1 MGLWGCDAIGSIKRD
16 HMRLCCRL
24 LSDVTT
30 YFKLFSPLIANL
42 CKLVAMQNDYING
55 ASAGAVDPKLPL
67 THESLA
73 GAIQSFI
80 GIGYDTQQTNT
91 TQSSVDS
98 GHDDDEP
105 QRIRH
110 LVFDAQPVPS
120 FITKG
125 DRSFVA
131 SKLKR
136 SGVIVDVQHPAKRP
150 KTASGP
156 SEPVKS
162 GTIRVTRASTR
173 ANGEPSART
182 TRASTARAASSSTRV
197 TRALTRANAACTTR
211 ASTSCAASSGSRNSR
226 RQAG

>member
-1 MGLWGCDAIGSIKRD
+1 
-16 HMRLCCRL
+16 
-24 LSDVTT
+24 
-30 YFKLFSPLIANL
+30 
-42 CKLVAMQNDYING
+42 
-55 ASAGAVDPKLPL
+55 
-67 THESLA
+67 
-73 GAIQSFI
+73 
-80 GIGYDTQQTNT
+80 
-91 TQSSVDS
+91 
-98 GHDDDEP
+98 
-105 QRIRH
+105 
-110 LVFDAQPVPS
+110 
-120 FITKG
+120 
-125 DRSFVA
+125 
-131 SKLKR
+131 LKR